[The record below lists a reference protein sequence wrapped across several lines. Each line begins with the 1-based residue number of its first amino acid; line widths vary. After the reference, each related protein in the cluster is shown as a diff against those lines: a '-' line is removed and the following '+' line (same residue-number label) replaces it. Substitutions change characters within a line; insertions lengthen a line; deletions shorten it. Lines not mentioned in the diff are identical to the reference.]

1 MVKSIRFD
9 GNGIL
14 CEEGGK
20 KFLINNNEKHFRLER
35 NEFIFVYLDLI

>member
-1 MVKSIRFD
+1 MIKNIRFD

-20 KFLINNNEKHFRLER
+20 NFLNNINEKHFRLER
-35 NEFIFVYLDLI
+35 NEFLFVYLDLI